1 MYEAYG
7 LKQLI
12 KEPTRE
18 TLRTSTLIDHVAVSE
33 PRNIVG
39 SGVLKMA
46 MSDHYMV
53 YCVRKFRG
61 AWKKQHKKITTRQ
74 MKNFDETSF
83 LADISSVDWNLIIQ
97 RSADLDS
104 AVENWTNI
112 LSLIIDKHAPLRQC
126 RVSDRYCPW
135 ITSELKAT
143 MRSRD
148 KLKKS
153 AVKHGSALL
162 MQAYRHIRN
171 RVNSLNTKLKKVYF
185 SQKIANCHCNMKE
198 TWSTI
203 NKPINKRSKTTTI
216 SSLVVDE
223 ECRTKSSE
231 IADSM
236 NDYFCNIGSR
246 LSSKIPNMENPLLN
260 GDYSINENH
269 GRFHFQTIRPDQ
281 LSKIMNKFKTSQ
293 SSGIDGISC
302 SFLKTAL
309 PVLAPSLCNIFNMS
323 ISRGCFPG
331 NWKIARVSPI
341 YKDGSAEDRSNYRP
355 ISVLPVIS

>member
-1 MYEAYG
+1 
-7 LKQLI
+7 
-12 KEPTRE
+12 
-18 TLRTSTLIDHVAVSE
+18 
-33 PRNIVG
+33 
-39 SGVLKMA
+39 
-46 MSDHYMV
+46 
-53 YCVRKFRG
+53 
-61 AWKKQHKKITTRQ
+61 

-104 AVENWTNI
+104 AVENWTNM
-112 LSLIIDKHAPLRQC
+112 LSLIIEKHAPLRQR

-135 ITSELKAT
+135 ITSELKTT

-171 RVNSLNTKLKKVYF
+171 RVNSLNTKLKKAYF
-185 SQKIANCHCNMKE
+185 SQKIADCQGNMKE
-198 TWSTI
+198 TWNTI
-203 NKPINKRSKTTTI
+203 NKLINKRSKTTNI
-216 SSLVVDE
+216 SSLMVDE
-223 ECRTKSSE
+223 ECLTKSSE

-236 NDYFCNIGSR
+236 NDYFCNIGSK
-246 LSSKIPNMENPLLN
+246 LSSKIPNLENPLLN
-260 GDYSINENH
+260 GDYSINEKH
-269 GRFHFQTIRPDQ
+269 ARFHFQTIRPDE

-302 SFLKTAL
+302 SFLKIAM
-309 PVLAPSLCNIFNMS
+309 PVLAPSLCSIFNVS

-341 YKDGSAEDRSNYRP
+341 YKDGSTEDRSNYRP
-355 ISVLPVIS
+355 ISVLPVVSRLFEKIVFDQVYNYFTENEFSTQTSRVSDYFTPY